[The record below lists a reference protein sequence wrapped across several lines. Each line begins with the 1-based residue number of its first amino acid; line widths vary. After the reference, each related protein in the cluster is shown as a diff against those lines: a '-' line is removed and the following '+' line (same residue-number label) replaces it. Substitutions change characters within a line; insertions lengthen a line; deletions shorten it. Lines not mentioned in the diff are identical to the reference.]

1 MHVEVSHFKH
11 FWQLHHCAF
20 SYEFDPMKRLYT
32 EPAHGTIFVV
42 QLGRPGHSA
51 VAVAVAAAAVWEE
64 HPTSEAVRS
73 GLGAEVAGDD
83 SALGCC
89 YAMGTCGAVGWV
101 VRYYADTSP
110 SGSDADGCC

>member
-1 MHVEVSHFKH
+1 MWRCRILNISGSFTT
-11 FWQLHHCAF
+11 AF
-20 SYEFDPMKRLYT
+20 SYESDPMKRLYT
-32 EPAHGTIFVV
+32 RPVHGTIFVV

-51 VAVAVAAAAVWEE
+51 VAVAVAAAVWEE
-64 HPTSEAVRS
+64 HPASEAVRS
-73 GLGAEVAGDD
+73 GLGAEVARDD

-89 YAMGTCGAVGWV
+89 YATGTCGAVGLV